1 MSLGL
6 ILWAMPRTMRARYF
20 TRSFC
25 RVCVVMPADLP
36 EDLRRFIAE
45 HLGSI
50 AQLELL
56 LLLSADAEKK
66 WTADEAAK
74 SLYISSE
81 ATLGF
86 LEVMRSQGLIQSTGE
101 SPPSYRFIPAKPES
115 ERLARDLA
123 SFYKERRLTIINLI
137 YASPVQKLQSFADA
151 FRIRKDQ

>member
-1 MSLGL
+1 
-6 ILWAMPRTMRARYF
+6 MP
-20 TRSFC
+20 S
-25 RVCVVMPADLP
+25 DLP
-36 EDLRRFIAE
+36 DDLRRFIAE

-56 LLLSADAEKK
+56 LLLAADAEKK
-66 WTADEAAK
+66 WTAEEAAK
-74 SLYISSE
+74 ALYISPE

-86 LEVMRSQGLIQSTGE
+86 LEGMRSQGLLQGSSD
-101 SPPSYRFIPAKPES
+101 SPVSYRFAPAKPES